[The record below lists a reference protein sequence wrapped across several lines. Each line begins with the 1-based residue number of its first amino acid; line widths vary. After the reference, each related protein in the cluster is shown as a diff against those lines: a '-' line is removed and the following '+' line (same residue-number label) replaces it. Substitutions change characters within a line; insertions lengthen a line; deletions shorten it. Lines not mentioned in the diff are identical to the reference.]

1 MIITTLGIII
11 RLDVA
16 SISQMG
22 RVTKGVKLINLKED
36 NKVASISLVDK
47 EEILEDSQ
55 EESTSTETNEEVN

>member
-16 SISQMG
+16 TISQMG

-47 EEILEDSQ
+47 EESVE
-55 EESTSTETNEEVN
+55 EEVE